1 MTLLVPPVQSP
12 DVIIFDA
19 AADIKI
25 FIVGICPV
33 SPMVK
38 ENIGDRVLKRL
49 EQEKVMPSG
58 V

>member
-1 MTLLVPPVQSP
+1 MGLTGHILAGKELFNGV
-12 DVIIFDA
+12 
-19 AADIKI
+19 
-25 FIVGICPV
+25 CPV